1 LVMWYSKPFRSVN
14 IQRGVRESCCL
25 RSGQLEH
32 LSKINYPTQAIVQ
45 TKSPRIFELILCL
58 IFSTTTGWSYPSASR
73 ATRPQES
80 CLLHKTGSSWL
91 FLGGSQTIHPTQTSP
106 LLRRL
111 CWDLW
116 VPATGKAAP
125 SWRRWAADGIPNDS
139 AARKRNRCTY
149 WQLPKRNLRGKL
161 VVIST
166 LETCATRPSLAC
178 LHYCTRPN
186 PTDFAQPTR
195 SSCRPPHY
203 ATRKATVI
211 GSWAICLGWYWTQHL
226 RSRLRRGCV
235 KLGQGGRKVVQATM
249 LVSTAMWKLFTVKKN
264 LPSDSTITHA
274 LSFNEHIPCSNM
286 IMIIV
291 LGTWKTEVGI
301 CLHEN
306 SSYTLQKFVQP
317 TRFISSN
324 A

>member
-1 LVMWYSKPFRSVN
+1 MWYSKPFRSVN

-73 ATRPQES
+73 ATRPQQS

-91 FLGGSQTIHPTQTSP
+91 FLGGSQTIHPTQISP
-106 LLRRL
+106 FLRRL

-149 WQLPKRNLRGKL
+149 WQLPKRALEPNLKYW
-161 VVIST
+161 
-166 LETCATRPSLAC
+166 E
-178 LHYCTRPN
+178 
-186 PTDFAQPTR
+186 FK
-195 SSCRPPHY
+195 
-203 ATRKATVI
+203 RKT
-211 GSWAICLGWYWTQHL
+211 GSYIDVGDLC
-226 RSRLRRGCV
+226 
-235 KLGQGGRKVVQATM
+235 
-249 LVSTAMWKLFTVKKN
+249 
-264 LPSDSTITHA
+264 DSTEPCVFA
-274 LSFNEHIPCSNM
+274 LLHKAESDRFRPTNE
-286 IMIIV
+286 
-291 LGTWKTEVGI
+291 
-301 CLHEN
+301 
-306 SSYTLQKFVQP
+306 VQLSP
-317 TRFISSN
+317 PALCNERGHSDW
-324 A
+324 